1 MTYTIQF
8 TPSQGTLM
16 RIFTEIT
23 RRGVVLEEILA
34 TKGIVVLTLDVTDKQ
49 DAQLRRAWSNQ
60 IDVIGLT

>member
-16 RIFTEIT
+16 RVFTEVS
-23 RRGVVLEEILA
+23 RRAIPLEEILA
-34 TKGIVVLTLDVTDKQ
+34 SKGVVVLTLDVTDKQ